1 MPALFEKYRP
11 RRWEDIVGQD
21 RAIKTLQRLRDNGAL
36 GGRAFW
42 LAGPSGTGKTTIAR
56 LIAEEMADPLSIEE
70 VDAGSIT
77 PLDVEKWASK
87 SRSRPLFGR
96 GWALVIN
103 EAHGLR
109 KDTIRRLLIMLEDLP
124 AHAVVI
130 FTTTM
135 EGQASLFED
144 KIDASPLCSR
154 AIDPGFVQRGQELEG
169 RFAVACRD
177 IARKEGLDGKPL
189 DAYIALAKQEKCNLR
204 AMLQKIESGIFLD

>member
-11 RRWEDIVGQD
+11 RKWEDVIGQD
-21 RAIKTLQRLRDNGAL
+21 RCVKTLLRLRDNGSL

-42 LAGPSGTGKTTIAR
+42 LAGPSGTGKTTVAR
-56 LIAEEMADPLSIEE
+56 LIAEEVADGLGIEE

-77 PLDVEKWASK
+77 PADVENWSRRC
-87 SRSRPLFGR
+87 RSRPLWGK
-96 GWALVIN
+96 GWAWVIN

-109 KDTIRRLLIMLEDLP
+109 KDTIRRLLILLEDLP
-124 AHAVVI
+124 AHAVVV

-154 AIDPGFVQRGQELEG
+154 AMDPGFRQRGNELELA
-169 RFAVACRD
+169 FAVACRT
-177 IARKEGLDGKPL
+177 IARKEGLDGKSL
-189 DAYIALAKQEKCNLR
+189 DHYQSLARQEKCNLR
-204 AMLQKIESGIFLD
+204 AMLQKIESGIFLQ